1 MGHPKLKKRRY
12 SKPSHPWQKE
22 RILEEAEILEEFG
35 LKNKREL
42 WKVASLLRKHS
53 AQAKRLIA
61 LTTPQAEIEKTQLL
75 SKLSSLGL
83 IGETTRLE
91 DVLTI
96 TLKGIMERR
105 LQTLVHK
112 KGLAKSV
119 RQARQF
125 IVHGHVSISEEKMN
139 VPSFIVPVDLENKI
153 SFNPA
158 SKLSEEQHPERIK
171 EASRKEK
178 KKIEKNL
185 DEADIFAMDKVVE
198 KIEEEKSEKTKKVA
212 VKKIQ
217 ENVENKPPEETKKR
231 GVKDKPAGKA
241 K

>member
-125 IVHGHVSISEEKMN
+125 IVHRHIVIGDKKITSPSYIVSKNEEALINFTPNSLLSSSE
-139 VPSFIVPVDLENKI
+139 
-153 SFNPA
+153 
-158 SKLSEEQHPERIK
+158 HPERLVQ
-171 EASRKEK
+171 ERKEK
-178 KKIEKNL
+178 KEK
-185 DEADIFAMDKVVE
+185 
-198 KIEEEKSEKTKKVA
+198 KKA
-212 VKKIQ
+212 REYEGKG
-217 ENVENKPPEETKKR
+217 PKR
-231 GVKDKPAGKA
+231 GRRQRREGGSRGERKA
-241 K
+241 